1 MDESIE
7 CKDCR
12 GHGELLTQGNYYDFE
27 PPTCKCLACDGT
39 GVSEA
44 TMIACLKEQWQDKIP
59 SGYWKDYVPTE
70 AALKI
75 NKERIDKRLSGD
87 KS

>member
-27 PPTCKCLACDGT
+27 PHTCKCLACDGT
-39 GVSEA
+39 GVVDCEEEEY
-44 TMIACLKEQWQDKIP
+44 EQ
-59 SGYWKDYVPTE
+59 E
-70 AALKI
+70 
-75 NKERIDKRLSGD
+75 
-87 KS
+87 